1 MRVHCLRWLLPAL
14 LVSFATPTLAAPEA
28 PDDDLPV
35 ADVQTFAEVFERIK
49 RAYVEEVDDST
60 LMRNAMRGM
69 LSELDPHSSY
79 LNSEDFEALR
89 ESTEGE
95 FGGVGIEVGMQ
106 DGQLTVIAP
115 IDDTPAAEAG
125 LQPHD
130 TILRIDET
138 PTEGMS
144 LQEAVTLMRG
154 DAGTD
159 IQMTILR
166 EDESSPRT
174 LTLTRQIIR
183 SDSVKHELLE
193 PGYGYLRISQF
204 QSRTGEQVKDALAAL
219 KQQGPLKGL
228 ILDLRN
234 NPGGVLDSA
243 VEVADAFLDSGLIVY
258 TEGRL
263 PDSDMRFSAHADAT
277 LTDVPM
283 VVLINGGSASAAEI
297 VAGALQDQSRAVVM
311 GTQSFG
317 KGSVQ
322 QVMPL
327 GNGDGL
333 KLTTALLLHAQRPL
347 DPGPGHR
354 PRCRGGARPARDRRR
369 QRLRPARIGSRR
381 AAGQPQRQRPA
392 GQRVQPAGAG
402 LPARRGAQP
411 AQGAQ
416 RARAPLQPQPAAR
429 QPTRPPAS
437 RSSGRLSTALVIG
450 STPVAA
456 RVRRSPDASSVA

>member
-14 LVSFATPTLAAPEA
+14 LVSFTTPTLAAPEA
-28 PDDDLPV
+28 SDDELPV

-79 LNSEDFEALR
+79 LGSEDFEALR

-115 IDDTPAAEAG
+115 IDDTPAAAAG
-125 LQPHD
+125 LQPRD
-130 TILRIDET
+130 VILRIDAT

-154 DAGTD
+154 EAGTD
-159 IQMTILR
+159 IQMTLLR
-166 EDESSPRT
+166 EGENSPRT

-183 SDSVKHELLE
+183 SDSVRQELLE

-204 QSRTGEQVKDALAAL
+204 QSRTGNQLKDALATL
-219 KQQGPLKGL
+219 KQQGPLDGL

-243 VEVADAFLDSGLIVY
+243 VEVADVFLDSGLIVY

-263 PDSDMRFSAHADAT
+263 PDSDMRFSAQAEGT

-297 VAGALQDQSRAVVM
+297 VAGALQDQGRAVVM
-311 GTQSFG
+311 GTRSFG

-333 KLTTALLLHAQRPL
+333 KLTTALYYTPNGRSIQAQGIAPDVEVVRGRLEVAEGNDFGLSESDLAGRLANPNGRAPKDSASSQPVLDYQLGEALNLLKALNVLERRP
-347 DPGPGHR
+347 G
-354 PRCRGGARPARDRRR
+354 
-369 QRLRPARIGSRR
+369 R
-381 AAGQPQRQRPA
+381 AA
-392 GQRVQPAGAG
+392 
-402 LPARRGAQP
+402 
-411 AQGAQ
+411 
-416 RARAPLQPQPAAR
+416 
-429 QPTRPPAS
+429 
-437 RSSGRLSTALVIG
+437 
-450 STPVAA
+450 
-456 RVRRSPDASSVA
+456 DASAEAPAD

>member
-14 LVSFATPTLAAPEA
+14 LISFTTPTLAAPAA
-28 PDDDLPV
+28 PDAELPV

-79 LNSEDFEALR
+79 LSSEDFEALR

-115 IDDTPAAEAG
+115 IDDTPAAAAG
-125 LQPHD
+125 LQPRD
-130 TILRIDET
+130 AILRIDET

-154 DAGTD
+154 EPGSD

-166 EDESSPRT
+166 EGESSPRT

-183 SDSVKHELLE
+183 SDSVKRELLE

-204 QSRTGEQVKDALAAL
+204 QSRTGEQVDDALAAL
-219 KQQGPLKGL
+219 KQQGPLDGL

-243 VEVADAFLDSGLIVY
+243 VEVADTFLDDGLIVY

-263 PDSDMRFSAHADAT
+263 PDSDLRFSASSGGQA
-277 LTDVPM
+277 TDVAM

-297 VAGALQDQSRAVVM
+297 VAGALQDQRRAVVM
-311 GTQSFG
+311 GTRSFG

-333 KLTTALLLHAQRPL
+333 KLTTALYYTPNGRSIQARGIAPDVEVVRGRLEIAEGNDFGLRESDLAGRLANPSGSAPQRDHDQPVQDYQLGEALNLLKALNVLER
-347 DPGPGHR
+347 
-354 PRCRGGARPARDRRR
+354 RPAR
-369 QRLRPARIGSRR
+369 ATGSPGE
-381 AAGQPQRQRPA
+381 APA
-392 GQRVQPAGAG
+392 G
-402 LPARRGAQP
+402 
-411 AQGAQ
+411 
-416 RARAPLQPQPAAR
+416 
-429 QPTRPPAS
+429 
-437 RSSGRLSTALVIG
+437 
-450 STPVAA
+450 
-456 RVRRSPDASSVA
+456 